1 MTAIRFASS
10 PARIMQLSVMA
21 LLTFGLGCAA
31 PTFSIAPGSAEV
43 SSIGLHGQV
52 KGGQQPIY
60 NALIGLYAAGT
71 TGYGTGATNLLTT
84 AVHTGVDGTFTI
96 TGDYSTSTCTSTT
109 QLYLTATGGDPSGN
123 GTTFNNNAIQ
133 LVAALGPCLT
143 GGVSSLNAGTFISIN
158 EVTTVAAAYAL
169 GQFYGGF
176 GTTSDSI
183 GTPSTNVIGL
193 QNAFATAHNLANVGT
208 GFATPTTAAS
218 GTNYSLY
225 TADQQKLNTIA
236 NILSDC
242 VNQTTNGSTVCSNLF
257 SYVTPAAGTAPV
269 NIFQAA
275 VYMSLNPTSTN
286 GSGSQISNLL
296 PLQTPYQAFS
306 PALSSAPTDWTLAI
320 QYIQYTSG
328 IAYGSSVAVDANGD
342 IWMSNAK
349 TIGGVIMLNGGTGT
363 VGGTAGVTGG
373 LIGFYTG
380 PTAYPNII
388 SNSTRDVAIDLNG
401 KAWFGNF
408 AGTGTTTASGS
419 ANYYMFR
426 ATGGVGVDGYFN
438 YISGATGHYSVAID
452 PSGEVFG
459 LTSVG
464 TLAYISPTATS
475 GANLT
480 QIYTGSGNNAG
491 PGIVI
496 DANHN
501 GYITATAGP
510 LVPFTGPTPAAVGT
524 VTAAAT
530 TGFSTPYG
538 TALDGSG
545 QLWVANDP
553 ASAFFLTVYNKTNST
568 FTNISNSCLQKPGF
582 IAFDGNGNAWVTN
595 QNTTG
600 TDYTVCEFNSSGT
613 LISNAIGFGQH
624 NVNIGRGVAVDPSG
638 NVWLTSYVQNS
649 NNGIV
654 ELVGAAAPAV
664 TPIAYAIKNGKVG
677 TRP

>member
-1 MTAIRFASS
+1 
-10 PARIMQLSVMA
+10 MA
-21 LLTFGLGCAA
+21 LLAFGLGCAA
-31 PTFSIAPGSAEV
+31 PTFSIAPGSAAV
-43 SSIGLHGQV
+43 SSIGLHGKV
-52 KGGQQPIY
+52 KGGQQPVY

-71 TGYGTGATNLLTT
+71 TGTYGTGSSNLLTT
-84 AVHTGVDGTFTI
+84 PVYTAIDGTFTI
-96 TGDYSTSTCTSTT
+96 TGDYSTSSCTSTT

-143 GGVSSLNAGTFISIN
+143 GGVSSLNAGTYIYVD
-158 EVTTVAAAYAL
+158 EVTTAAAAYAL

-183 GTPSTNVIGL
+183 GAPSSNIIGL
-193 QNAFATAHNLANVGT
+193 QNAFATAHNLANVST
-208 GFATPTTAAS
+208 GYATPTTAAT

-225 TADQQKLNTIA
+225 TVDQQKLNTIA

-242 VNQTTNGSTVCSNLF
+242 VNQTTNGSTVCSHLF
-257 SYVTPAAGTAPV
+257 QYVTPVYAPLTTSTPATPPS

-286 GSGSQISNLL
+286 ASGSQISNLIA
-296 PLQTPYQAFS
+296 LQTPYQAFA
-306 PALSSAPTDWTLAI
+306 PALSAAPTDWTLAI

-408 AGTGTTTASGS
+408 TGTGTTTASGS

-438 YISGATGHYSVAID
+438 YIAGATNQYSVAVD
-452 PSGEVFG
+452 PSGEILSLASTV
-459 LTSVG
+459 
-464 TLAYISPTATS
+464 LAYISPTATS

-480 QIYTGSGNNAG
+480 QIYTGSGSAGG
-491 PGIVI
+491 PGLAI

-501 GYITATAGP
+501 GYVTATAGS

-524 VTAAAT
+524 AIPVTT
-530 TGFSTPYG
+530 TGFSAPYG
-538 TALDGSG
+538 TAIDGSN

-553 ASAFFLTVYNKTNST
+553 ASTFFLTIYNKPGGT
-568 FTNISNSCLQKPGF
+568 FTQITNSCLQKPGF

-600 TDYTVCEFNSSGT
+600 ADYTVCEFNSSGT

-624 NVNIGRGVAVDPSG
+624 NVSIGRGVAVDLSG

-664 TPIAYAIKNGKVG
+664 TPIVYAIKNGKVG